1 MSKKE
6 KIKIIENNVKI
17 ESDGVLC
24 RASGTYVTAEN
35 AVQEQTP
42 RTELP
47 TQDDP
52 EEERERTSSDIT
64 G

>member
-17 ESDGVLC
+17 RSNGVLC
-24 RASGTYVTAEN
+24 GASGTYVTEEN

>member
-17 ESDGVLC
+17 ESNGVLC
-24 RASGTYVTAEN
+24 RTSGTYVTEEN